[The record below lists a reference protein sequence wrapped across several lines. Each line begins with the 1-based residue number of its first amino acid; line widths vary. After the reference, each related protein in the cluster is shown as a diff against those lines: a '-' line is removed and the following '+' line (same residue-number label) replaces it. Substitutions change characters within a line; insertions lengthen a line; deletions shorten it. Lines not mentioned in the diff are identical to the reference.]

1 MPALLEAALGQEVH
15 TAFAPMFNLRTGGV
29 VAVEALARPPEGG
42 ARELLRAAADTGQLT
57 PTDYGLVELAI
68 QRATEH
74 QLMLPLHVN
83 LLAISVARAHV
94 ALGGVVNMLR
104 ATRRR
109 ATDVVIELNPPFASV
124 RRKALR
130 QGIQVLREAGFR
142 LALDGVGDGDLP
154 LTLLSSAAFDIV
166 KLDKSIISS
175 LDTNPRAKATVE
187 ALGQLCARENIQL
200 HADGV
205 RDIDQLST
213 LYSLGVSTAQGD
225 ALHPAKRRPPVRATI
240 EPARATVLAGSGIP
254 TEPIAAAERRAGP
267 SVTELLHPATT
278 LRANATAEEVREVL
292 AAAPMVN
299 SVVLLDDAERPL
311 WTIDRNRFLLA
322 VTGPYGHAL
331 HANRGAKRLGDKPRV
346 IPIGA
351 SVFDVLEVLGGA
363 DLVRTN
369 DDVVVEDAAHRCIGV
384 VRVTDLVRAVADS
397 KVEQAAALNPLTRL
411 PGTESINREVTRRIS
426 SGEVFAVGWLDIDSF
441 KSVNDEFGFA
451 TGDDLIRQI
460 GTCLADAAK
469 QAPSVRVGHVGGDDF
484 LFVAGLD
491 DVMRLGTRLMDGR
504 WTAEGQAVSV
514 SLAML
519 VCVSGSVSGYH
530 EVSQLLAPLKHHAKS
545 IDGSS
550 WVVGRPGTAHVD
562 VLRHGNNTVPRQ
574 ADGQDGRRGRH
585 VSAAG

>member
-1 MPALLEAALGQEVH
+1 MVPALLDVALLDNVH
-15 TAFAPMFNLRTGGV
+15 IAFAPMFNLRTGGV

-42 ARELLRAAADTGQLT
+42 ARELLRTAADTGQLT
-57 PTDYGLVELAI
+57 PTDYGLVTLAV
-68 QRATEH
+68 QRAAEY

-83 LLAISVARAHV
+83 LLAISAARAHV
-94 ALGGVVNMLR
+94 ALGPVMEMLR

-109 ATDVVIELNPPFASV
+109 ATDVVIELNPPFSSV

-130 QGIQVLREAGFR
+130 QGIEILREAGFR

-154 LTLLSSAAFDIV
+154 LTLLSSPAFDIV
-166 KLDKSIISS
+166 KLDRSIISGVEG
-175 LDTNPRAKATVE
+175 NPRAKATIE
-187 ALGQLCARENIQL
+187 AIGQLCARNNTAL
-200 HADGV
+200 LADGV
-205 RDIDQLST
+205 RSTDVLST
-213 LYSLGVSTAQGD
+213 LHSLGVSTAQGD

-240 EPARATVLAGSGIP
+240 EPAQPETVP
-254 TEPIAAAERRAGP
+254 TEPIGPTERRSGP
-267 SVTELLHPATT
+267 SVTELIHPATT
-278 LRANATAEEVREVL
+278 LPLSATAEQVREAL
-292 AAAPMVN
+292 AASPMVN
-299 SVVLLDDAERPL
+299 SVVLLDDAERPQ

-331 HANRGAKRLGDKPRV
+331 HANRSAKRLGDTPRV

-351 SVFDVLEVLGGA
+351 SVFDVLEVLGGS

-411 PGTESINREVTRRIS
+411 PGSESIARDVTRRIS
-426 SGEVFAVGWLDIDSF
+426 AGEVFAVGWLDVDSF

-451 TGDDLIRQI
+451 VGDDLIRQI
-460 GTCLADAAK
+460 GACLADASK
-469 QAPSVRVGHVGGDDF
+469 QAESVRVGHVGGDDF

-491 DVMRLGTRLMDGR
+491 DVMALGTRLMDGK
-504 WTAEGQAVSV
+504 WTAEGEAVTV

-530 EVSQLLAPLKHHAKS
+530 EVSQLLAPLKHRAKT

-550 WVVGRPGTAHVD
+550 WVVGRPGTAHMD
-562 VLRHGNNTVPRQ
+562 VLRHGNAVPEQ
-574 ADGQDGRRGRH
+574 GRRGRH

>member
-1 MPALLEAALGQEVH
+1 MVPALLDAALGQEVH

-68 QRATEH
+68 QRAAEH

-83 LLAISVARAHV
+83 LLAISAARAHV
-94 ALGGVVNMLR
+94 ALGPVMDTLR

-175 LDTNPRAKATVE
+175 VDTNPRARATIE

-205 RDIDQLST
+205 RNLDQLST

-240 EPARATVLAGSGIP
+240 EPTHAETVA
-254 TEPIAAAERRAGP
+254 TEPIAPAERRGGP
-267 SVTELLHPATT
+267 SVTELMHPATT
-278 LRANATAEEVREVL
+278 LPVSATAEEVREAL

-299 SVVLLDDAERPL
+299 SVVLLDDAERPQ

-331 HANRGAKRLGDKPRV
+331 HANRSAKRLGDKPRV

-351 SVFDVLEVLGGA
+351 SVFDVLDVLAGA

-369 DDVVVEDAAHRCIGV
+369 DDVVVADAAHRCIGV

-411 PGTESINREVTRRIS
+411 PGTESINREVTRRITA
-426 SGEVFAVGWLDIDSF
+426 GEVFAVGWLDVDSF

-451 TGDDLIRQI
+451 IGDDLIRQI
-460 GTCLADAAK
+460 GTCLADATK

-484 LFVAGLD
+484 LFIAGLD
-491 DVMRLGTRLMDGR
+491 DVMQLGTRLMDGK
-504 WTAEGQAVSV
+504 WTAESEAVSV

-530 EVSQLLAPLKHHAKS
+530 EVSQLLAPLKHRAKS

-550 WVVGRPGTAHVD
+550 WVVGRPGTGHVD
-562 VLRHGNNTVPRQ
+562 VLRHGNNSVPRQ
-574 ADGQDGRRGRH
+574 GRH

>member
-1 MPALLEAALGQEVH
+1 MPALLDAALGQEVH

-68 QRATEH
+68 QRAAEH

-83 LLAISVARAHV
+83 LLAISAARAHV
-94 ALGGVVNMLR
+94 ALGPVMDMLR

-175 LDTNPRAKATVE
+175 VDTNPRARATIE

-205 RDIDQLST
+205 RNLDQLST

-240 EPARATVLAGSGIP
+240 EPARATVLAGTTGVA
-254 TEPIAAAERRAGP
+254 TEPIAPTERRGGP
-267 SVTELLHPATT
+267 SVTELMHPATT
-278 LRANATAEEVREVL
+278 LPASATAEEVREAL

-299 SVVLLDDAERPL
+299 SVVLLDDAERPQ

-331 HANRGAKRLGDKPRV
+331 HANRSAKRLGDKPRV

-351 SVFDVLEVLGGA
+351 SVFDVLDVLAGA

-411 PGTESINREVTRRIS
+411 PGTESINREVTRRITA
-426 SGEVFAVGWLDIDSF
+426 GEVFAVGWLDVDSF
-441 KSVNDEFGFA
+441 KTVNDEFGFA
-451 TGDDLIRQI
+451 VGDDLIRQI
-460 GTCLADAAK
+460 GTCLADATK

-484 LFVAGLD
+484 LFIAGLD
-491 DVMRLGTRLMDGR
+491 DVMQLGTRLMDGK
-504 WTAEGQAVSV
+504 WTAESEAVSV

-530 EVSQLLAPLKHHAKS
+530 EVSQLLAPLKHRAKS

-562 VLRHGNNTVPRQ
+562 VLRHGNNSVPRQ
-574 ADGQDGRRGRH
+574 GRH

>member
-1 MPALLEAALGQEVH
+1 MVPALLDAALGQEVH

-68 QRATEH
+68 QRAAEH

-83 LLAISVARAHV
+83 LLAISAARAHV
-94 ALGGVVNMLR
+94 ALGPVMDMLR

-175 LDTNPRAKATVE
+175 VDTNPRARATIE

-205 RDIDQLST
+205 RNLDQLST

-240 EPARATVLAGSGIP
+240 EPARATVLAGTAGVA
-254 TEPIAAAERRAGP
+254 TEPIAPTERRGGP
-267 SVTELLHPATT
+267 SVTELMHPATT
-278 LRANATAEEVREVL
+278 LPASATAEEVREAL

-299 SVVLLDDAERPL
+299 SVVLLDDAERPQ

-331 HANRGAKRLGDKPRV
+331 HANRSAKRLGDKPRV

-351 SVFDVLEVLGGA
+351 SVFDVLDVLAGA

-411 PGTESINREVTRRIS
+411 PGTESINREVTRRITA
-426 SGEVFAVGWLDIDSF
+426 GEVFAVGWLDVDSF
-441 KSVNDEFGFA
+441 KTVNDEFGFA
-451 TGDDLIRQI
+451 IGDDLIRQI
-460 GTCLADAAK
+460 GTCLADATK

-484 LFVAGLD
+484 LFIAGLD
-491 DVMRLGTRLMDGR
+491 DVMQLGTRLMDGK
-504 WTAEGQAVSV
+504 WTAESEAVSV

-530 EVSQLLAPLKHHAKS
+530 EVSQLLAPLKHRAKS

-562 VLRHGNNTVPRQ
+562 VLRHGNNSVPRQ
-574 ADGQDGRRGRH
+574 GRH

>member
-1 MPALLEAALGQEVH
+1 MVPALLDAALGQEVH

-68 QRATEH
+68 QRAAEH

-83 LLAISVARAHV
+83 LLAISAARAHV
-94 ALGGVVNMLR
+94 ALGPVMDMLR

-175 LDTNPRAKATVE
+175 VDTNPRARATIE

-205 RDIDQLST
+205 RNLDQLST
-213 LYSLGVSTAQGD
+213 LHSLGVSTAQGD

-240 EPARATVLAGSGIP
+240 EPARTTVLAGTAGVA
-254 TEPIAAAERRAGP
+254 TEPIAPTERRGGP
-267 SVTELLHPATT
+267 SVTELMHPATT
-278 LRANATAEEVREVL
+278 LPVSATAEEVREAL

-299 SVVLLDDAERPL
+299 SVVLLDDAERPQ

-331 HANRGAKRLGDKPRV
+331 HANRSAKRLGDKPRV

-351 SVFDVLEVLGGA
+351 SVFDVLDVLAGA

-369 DDVVVEDAAHRCIGV
+369 DDVVVDDAAHRCIGV

-411 PGTESINREVTRRIS
+411 PGTESINREVTRRITA
-426 SGEVFAVGWLDIDSF
+426 GEVFAVGWLDVDSF

-451 TGDDLIRQI
+451 IGDDLIRQI
-460 GTCLADAAK
+460 GTCLADATK

-484 LFVAGLD
+484 LFIAGLD
-491 DVMRLGTRLMDGR
+491 DVMQLGTRLMDGK
-504 WTAEGQAVSV
+504 WTAESEAVSV

-530 EVSQLLAPLKHHAKS
+530 EVSQLLAPLKHRAKS

-562 VLRHGNNTVPRQ
+562 VLRHGNNSVPRQ
-574 ADGQDGRRGRH
+574 GRH

>member
-1 MPALLEAALGQEVH
+1 MVPALLDAALGQEVH

-68 QRATEH
+68 QRAAEH

-83 LLAISVARAHV
+83 LLAISAARAHV
-94 ALGGVVNMLR
+94 ALGPVMDMLR

-175 LDTNPRAKATVE
+175 VDTNPRARATIE

-205 RDIDQLST
+205 RNLDQLST

-240 EPARATVLAGSGIP
+240 EPARATVLAGTTGVA
-254 TEPIAAAERRAGP
+254 TEPIAPTERRGGP
-267 SVTELLHPATT
+267 SVTELMHPATT
-278 LRANATAEEVREVL
+278 LPASATAEEVREAL

-299 SVVLLDDAERPL
+299 SVVLLDDAERPQ

-331 HANRGAKRLGDKPRV
+331 HANRSAKRLGDKPRV

-351 SVFDVLEVLGGA
+351 SVFDVLDVLAGA

-411 PGTESINREVTRRIS
+411 PGTESINREVTRRITA
-426 SGEVFAVGWLDIDSF
+426 GEVFAVGWLDVDSF
-441 KSVNDEFGFA
+441 KTVNDEFGFA
-451 TGDDLIRQI
+451 VGDDLIRQI
-460 GTCLADAAK
+460 GTCLADATK

-484 LFVAGLD
+484 LFIAGLD
-491 DVMRLGTRLMDGR
+491 DVMQLGTRLMDGK
-504 WTAEGQAVSV
+504 WTAESEAVSV

-530 EVSQLLAPLKHHAKS
+530 EVSQLLAPLKHRAKS

-562 VLRHGNNTVPRQ
+562 VLRHGNNSVPRQ
-574 ADGQDGRRGRH
+574 GRH

>member
-1 MPALLEAALGQEVH
+1 MVPALLDAALGQEVH

-68 QRATEH
+68 QRAAEH
-74 QLMLPLHVN
+74 QLKLPLHVN
-83 LLAISVARAHV
+83 LLAISAARAHV
-94 ALGGVVNMLR
+94 ALGSVMDMLR

-175 LDTNPRAKATVE
+175 VDTNPRARATIE

-205 RDIDQLST
+205 RNLDQLST

-240 EPARATVLAGSGIP
+240 EPARATVLAGTAGVA
-254 TEPIAAAERRAGP
+254 TEPIAPTERRGGP
-267 SVTELLHPATT
+267 SVTELMHPATT
-278 LRANATAEEVREVL
+278 LPASATAEEVREAL

-299 SVVLLDDAERPL
+299 SVVLLDDAERPQ

-331 HANRGAKRLGDKPRV
+331 HANRSAKRLGDKPRV

-351 SVFDVLEVLGGA
+351 SVFDVLDVLAGA

-411 PGTESINREVTRRIS
+411 PGTESINREVTRRITA
-426 SGEVFAVGWLDIDSF
+426 GEVFAVGWLDVDSF
-441 KSVNDEFGFA
+441 KTVNDEFGFA
-451 TGDDLIRQI
+451 IGDDLIRQI
-460 GTCLADAAK
+460 GTCLADATK

-484 LFVAGLD
+484 LFIAGLD
-491 DVMRLGTRLMDGR
+491 DVMQLGTRLMDGK
-504 WTAEGQAVSV
+504 WTAESEAVSV

-530 EVSQLLAPLKHHAKS
+530 EVSQLLAPLKHRAKS

-562 VLRHGNNTVPRQ
+562 VLRHGNNSVPRQ
-574 ADGQDGRRGRH
+574 GRH